1 MPYQIIFYEKSN
13 GKSDVWDFLEQ
24 LRHKS
29 MKSKDA
35 RIQYKQV
42 LLSIE
47 LLQQN
52 GNILPD
58 TIAKHIT
65 EDIWELR
72 PAHNRIFY
80 FCCDGSNYILLHH
93 FRKRSQKTPYR
104 EIEKAKAERNDY
116 LSRKESAK
124 HHENMEQL

>member
-52 GNILPD
+52 GNVLPD

-65 EDIWELR
+65 EDIRELR
-72 PAHNRIFY
+72 PGHNRIFY
-80 FCCDGSNYILLHH
+80 FCCDRNNYILLHH
-93 FRKRSQKTPYR
+93 FRKKSQKTPPL
-104 EIEKAKAERNDY
+104 EIEKAKAERKDY

>member
-47 LLQQN
+47 LLQCSSRYN
-52 GNILPD
+52 C
-58 TIAKHIT
+58 
-65 EDIWELR
+65 E
-72 PAHNRIFY
+72 AHYGRHL
-80 FCCDGSNYILLHH
+80 GTAS
-93 FRKRSQKTPYR
+93 RS
-104 EIEKAKAERNDY
+104 
-116 LSRKESAK
+116 
-124 HHENMEQL
+124 